1 MLFTMMF
8 ALGAATSGGISA
20 IDFSDRQWQWLDL
33 PLPPSGTLV
42 PKMVANPSMKAETA
56 DTSGLWLPR
65 VSGASVASTWY
76 PSRTHARSINA
87 NQRLSNSLHVAKC
100 CKHVKNLILESN
112 QISGARITYVPLYVR
127 FVSINGFAMLP
138 TSSVYSIVVSF
149 FYPRLKGHPP
159 FFSHMLHSI
168 NPKWSHYLQVTNG
181 TS

>member
-20 IDFSDRQWQWLDL
+20 IGFSDRQWQWLDL

-56 DTSGLWLPR
+56 DTAGLWLPR

-87 NQRLSNSLHVAKC
+87 NQRLWNCLHVAKC
-100 CKHVKNLILESN
+100 HTDVKNLEWSRVKSN
-112 QISGARITYVPLYVR
+112 LWRKNHICAALRPFCLHQWLCYVASIFCPFYSRVLFLSQIERP
-127 FVSINGFAMLP
+127 
-138 TSSVYSIVVSF
+138 SSV
-149 FYPRLKGHPP
+149 L
-159 FFSHMLHSI
+159 
-168 NPKWSHYLQVTNG
+168 
-181 TS
+181 